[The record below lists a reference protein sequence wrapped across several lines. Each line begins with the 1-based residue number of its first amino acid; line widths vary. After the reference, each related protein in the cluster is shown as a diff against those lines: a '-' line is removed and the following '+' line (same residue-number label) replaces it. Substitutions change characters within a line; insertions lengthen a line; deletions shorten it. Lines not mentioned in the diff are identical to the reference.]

1 MLMHITLSSH
11 MPVGDHHPL
20 WRHTCAN
27 LNPLFCN
34 IIFLQML
41 ITFIHEKIPPRSSE
55 QCGRLLFKCSL
66 LPGDPLI
73 SDDYEDGDC
82 YDDYDDCDD
91 CDDCGDCDGSDD
103 CDDEI
108 ISLVINQLINHIQM

>member
-1 MLMHITLSSH
+1 
-11 MPVGDHHPL
+11 
-20 WRHTCAN
+20 
-27 LNPLFCN
+27 
-34 IIFLQML
+34 ML

-55 QCGRLLFKCSL
+55 QCGRLLLKCSL

-73 SDDYEDGDC
+73 SDDYDDC
-82 YDDYDDCDD
+82 DCYDDYDDYDDCDD
-91 CDDCGDCDGSDD
+91 CDDSDD